1 MVITSIKSVPGVA
14 LLNQIA
20 GTMTNIISGTGI
32 TLTKSPQMVIPWIS
46 LVVTGLV
53 QTVDT
58 AQLE

>member
-1 MVITSIKSVPGVA
+1 MVITSLKSVHGHA
-14 LLNQIA
+14 LFNQIA
-20 GTMTNIISGTGI
+20 GIVTNIISGTGI

-58 AQLE
+58 AHLE

>member
-1 MVITSIKSVPGVA
+1 MVITSIKSVRGVA